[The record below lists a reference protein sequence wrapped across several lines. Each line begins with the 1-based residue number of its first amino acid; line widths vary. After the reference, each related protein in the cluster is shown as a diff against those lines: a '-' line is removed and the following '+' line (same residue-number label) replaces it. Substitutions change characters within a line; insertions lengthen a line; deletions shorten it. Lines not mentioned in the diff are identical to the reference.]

1 MVAGPD
7 GGGWALLGLIQS
19 KPFGNEVASSR
30 RVDSSNGPS
39 RMAVVPSEGVSDN
52 QMEDM
57 EGGDFVGC
65 RAVRQYC
72 FGVKRVVLV
81 SGGLN
86 VPKSV

>member
-7 GGGWALLGLIQS
+7 GGGWELLGLIQS

-39 RMAVVPSEGVSDN
+39 RIAVVPSEGVSDN

-72 FGVKRVVLV
+72 FGMNRTVLV
-81 SGGLN
+81 SDGL
-86 VPKSV
+86 